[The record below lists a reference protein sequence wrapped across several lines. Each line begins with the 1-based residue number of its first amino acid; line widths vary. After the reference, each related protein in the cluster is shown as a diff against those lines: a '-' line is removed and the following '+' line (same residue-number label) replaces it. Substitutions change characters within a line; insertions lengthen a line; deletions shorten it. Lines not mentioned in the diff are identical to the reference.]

1 MNLICFYYKIIMT
14 EKIIDSNNPVL
25 RFEGKQYN
33 INDLGN
39 DAKEII
45 KKLQI
50 AEAQLKMHE
59 DTLKLLSIGRKA
71 LANELRGKLK
81 NIE

>member
-1 MNLICFYYKIIMT
+1 MT

-25 RFEGKQYN
+25 RFEGKQYY
-33 INDLGN
+33 INDLAN

-45 KKLQI
+45 KELQI

-59 DTLKLLSIGRKA
+59 DTLKLLSIGRNT
-71 LANELRGKLK
+71 LVNELRGKLK
-81 NIE
+81 NLD

>member
-1 MNLICFYYKIIMT
+1 MNLICFYNKIIMT

-33 INDLGN
+33 INDLAN

-45 KKLQI
+45 KELQI

-59 DTLKLLSIGRKA
+59 DTLKLLNIGRKA

-81 NIE
+81 NYE

>member
-1 MNLICFYYKIIMT
+1 MT

-25 RFEGKQYN
+25 TFEGKKYN
-33 INDLGN
+33 INDLSN
-39 DAKEII
+39 DTKEII
-45 KKLQI
+45 KDLQI

-59 DTLKLLSIGRKA
+59 DTLKLLSIGRKT